1 MLLKK
6 KEGGRGKRC
15 GETFVSIVK
24 RDETKGKKFRFGN
37 EAAARE
43 QIGRKRRRR

>member
-1 MLLKK
+1 MRLLLKK
-6 KEGGRGKRC
+6 K
-15 GETFVSIVK
+15 GEEVWRVSFVSIVK
-24 RDETKGKKFRFGN
+24 YDEKGKKFRFGN

>member
-24 RDETKGKKFRFGN
+24 CDEKGKKFRFGN